1 MNVPDAVVHP
11 PATVLVIDDHPLL
24 RRGIAQLLALEDD
37 ITMAGE
43 ACNADD
49 GVRLAAA
56 LEPDVILLDLHMPG
70 ADGLATLARLR
81 EAGITSRIII
91 FTASD
96 HDDDVVAGL
105 RAGADGY
112 LIKDME
118 PEDLLRQLRRAALGR
133 MAISERFTAL
143 LAEALRNQ
151 NAPDAPPTPDKLTRR
166 EREILSLV
174 SGGLSNKMIA
184 RALDITEG
192 TVKVHV
198 KHLLKKLK
206 LRSRVEMAVWA
217 VQQGHTEAAPAR

>member
-1 MNVPDAVVHP
+1 MNVPDVVVHP

-24 RRGIAQLLALEDD
+24 RRGISQLLALDGD
-37 ITMAGE
+37 ITMTGE

-56 LEPDVILLDLHMPG
+56 LEPDLILLDLHMPG

-81 EAGITSRIII
+81 AAGVTSRIII

-96 HDDDVVAGL
+96 ADDDVVAAL

-118 PEDLLRQLRRAALGR
+118 PEDLLRQLRHAALGR
-133 MAISERFTAL
+133 MAISERLTAL

-151 NAPDAPPTPDKLTRR
+151 HAPEPAAAHDNLTRR
-166 EREILSLV
+166 EREILPLV

-184 RALDITEG
+184 RTLDISEG

-217 VQQGHTEAAPAR
+217 VQQGYTEAAAIR